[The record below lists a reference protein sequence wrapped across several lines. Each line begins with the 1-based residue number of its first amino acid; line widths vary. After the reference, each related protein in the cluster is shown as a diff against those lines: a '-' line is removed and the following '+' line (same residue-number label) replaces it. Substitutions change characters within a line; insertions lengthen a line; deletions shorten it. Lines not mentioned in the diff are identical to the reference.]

1 MADKMKADT
10 SSVTDCTELFRS
22 LQAHSQLS
30 GRCGFTLVELIVVTA
45 VLGVLAMMAIPA
57 FNEYRNKAK
66 VAACTA
72 SLRTIDKEIQAYFID
87 KNAFPGLLSD
97 MGIGNPVDPWG
108 RPIEYQVLGPGNDPV
123 PLEEVV
129 GAAVRLN
136 MDYDLYSKGE
146 DGLSGPASATLGNA
160 DDITRANDGS
170 YMGLRP

>member
-45 VLGVLAMMAIPA
+45 VLGVLASMALPA
-57 FNEYRNKAK
+57 FNEYRKKAK
-66 VAACTA
+66 VAACSA

-87 KNAFPGLLSD
+87 KNAFPDSLTD
-97 MGIGNPVDPWG
+97 MGIGIPLDPWG
-108 RPIEYQVLGPGNDPV
+108 RPIEYRLLGTGIDPLALMEIEI
-123 PLEEVV
+123 P
-129 GAAVRLN
+129 ANRLN
-136 MDYDLYSKGE
+136 IDYDLYSKGE
-146 DGLSGPASATLGNA
+146 DGLSGPASLAPGNA